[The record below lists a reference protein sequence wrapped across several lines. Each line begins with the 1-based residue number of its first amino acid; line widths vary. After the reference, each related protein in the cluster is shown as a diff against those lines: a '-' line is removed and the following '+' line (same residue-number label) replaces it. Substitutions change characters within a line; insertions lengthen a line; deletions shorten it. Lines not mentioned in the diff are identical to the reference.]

1 MKESTQ
7 TNKCQTGTTILVIGA
22 KGKTGRHVAAKL
34 RAKNITVRAASR
46 SDETHFDWDDSA
58 AWAPALSGT
67 NGAYI
72 TVYPDLSFPG
82 VADKIEAFAKLA
94 VSMGCKRLVLLSGR
108 GEEGAQDAESRL
120 VNSGAEWVIV
130 RCSVFNQNFSE
141 SFQEAIKHGHL
152 SMPVGDIREPFVDT
166 GDIAEVAVAA
176 FLDDRH
182 IGQVYELSGPRLLS
196 MQDVAR
202 DLSDALGRPVV
213 FEAVTVEAY
222 ARELVQHGFPE
233 EESMPVAELI
243 ADVLDGR
250 NAYLVDGV
258 QRALGRP
265 PKDFA
270 DFAREAAAAGVWD
283 LEGRTS

>member
-1 MKESTQ
+1 MKPSPQ
-7 TNKCQTGTTILVIGA
+7 ANKSQLYPTVLVIGA

-34 RAKNITVRAASR
+34 RARKITVRAASR
-46 SDETHFDWDDSA
+46 TDETHFDWDDA
-58 AWAPALSGT
+58 NTWAPALSGT
-67 NGAYI
+67 MGAYI

-82 VADKIEAFAKLA
+82 VADKIEAFSKLA
-94 VSMGCKRLVLLSGR
+94 VSMGTKRLVLLSGR
-108 GEEGAQDAESRL
+108 GEEGAQDAEDRL
-120 VNSGAEWVIV
+120 MNSGAEWVIV

-141 SFQEAIKHGHL
+141 SFQEAVRHGHL
-152 SMPVGDIREPFVDT
+152 SMPVGKIQEPFVDT
-166 GDIAEVAVAA
+166 GDIADVAIAA

-196 MQDVAR
+196 MEDVANE
-202 DLSDALGRPVV
+202 LSHALGRPVAFHSV
-213 FEAVTVEAY
+213 SVQAY
-222 ARELVQHGFPE
+222 AKELVQHGFSE
-233 EESMPVAELI
+233 EESLPVAELI

-270 DFAREAAAAGVWD
+270 EYAREAAAEGVWD
-283 LEGRTS
+283 L